1 MDPYVAARRINTCNF
16 YRLKETLNTTTETK
30 DYFHVLTT
38 LYAKA
43 KIKLSKQTAEN
54 KSLNDRLK
62 TLEVFIVPPPC
73 ISNPHK
79 NGNQA
84 AKKNHRQY
92 KLVIIARYSDY
103 HNILRFI

>member
-1 MDPYVAARRINTCNF
+1 MHVAARPIKTFNF

-54 KSLNDRLK
+54 KNLNDRLK
-62 TLEVFIVPPPC
+62 TLEVLIVPPPC

-79 NGNQA
+79 NGNLDPSCQ
-84 AKKNHRQY
+84 KKIHRQHI
-92 KLVIIARYSDY
+92 LLIIG
-103 HNILRFI
+103 IIIIF